1 MESTAVQTGSSSEE
15 EWVEGTCDARLYDEL
30 SSYVATPAF
39 LKAFEQVCVSV
50 LCVFEDV
57 YVRGKE
63 ESEFAASPRP

>member
-39 LKAFEQVCVSV
+39 LKAFEQVCVCQC
-50 LCVFEDV
+50 CVCLRTCT
-57 YVRGKE
+57 YVRGKRRGE
-63 ESEFAASPRP
+63 